1 MELTGLA
8 GLFGRQAKSR
18 REGKAT
24 DCYPLLLVLPRD
36 DWQGVRSC
44 GRRRVAMLGHCL
56 AAEKKAMTMQYWVS
70 GTDRAVRVVWEA
82 G

>member
-1 MELTGLA
+1 MLPFITGMLPPT
-8 GLFGRQAKSR
+8 S
-18 REGKAT
+18 
-24 DCYPLLLVLPRD
+24 YPTYLLNTVETVEVVEPGD